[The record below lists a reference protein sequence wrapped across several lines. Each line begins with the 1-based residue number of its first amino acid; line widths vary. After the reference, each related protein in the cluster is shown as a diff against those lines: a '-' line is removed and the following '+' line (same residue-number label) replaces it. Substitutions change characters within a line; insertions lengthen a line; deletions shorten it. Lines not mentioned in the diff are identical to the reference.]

1 MFENALVGVDGS
13 SSGQDA
19 VMLAASLLA
28 DGGRLT
34 LVHVH
39 HGGLR
44 PLQVIAS
51 GGEEDERAASEKLL
65 RAAREQAG
73 VEAGLLS
80 AAGGSPAG
88 TLHELAEERG
98 ADLLVVGSSRRSALG
113 RVMLGDDTR
122 RALNGAPCAVAVA
135 AAAYAA
141 APKPLARIGV
151 GFNAGPESRA
161 ALQAARSIAA
171 HAGTEPR
178 ALEVISIPTY
188 GMGGTMVPSVG
199 EEIDTILQQAEER
212 MRALEGAEGRAVYG
226 LTGEELAAFSDEL
239 DLLVVGSRGYGPL
252 KRLVLGSTSDYL
264 ERHARCS
271 LLVLPRSAV
280 PDAA

>member
-19 VMLAASLLA
+19 VMLAVNLLA
-28 DGGRLT
+28 AGGRLT

-65 RAAREQAG
+65 RAAREQAA

-88 TLHELAEERG
+88 TLHEQAEERG
-98 ADLLVVGSSRRSALG
+98 ADLLVVGSSRRSVLG

-135 AAAYAA
+135 ARAYAQ
-141 APKPLARIGV
+141 APRPLTRVGV
-151 GFNAGPESRA
+151 GFNDSPESHA
-161 ALQAARSIAA
+161 ALAAASALAARADA
-171 HAGTEPR
+171 EPR
-178 ALEVISIPTY
+178 ALEVITIPTY
-188 GMGGTMVPSVG
+188 AYTGLMAPSVG
-199 EEIDTILQQAEER
+199 EEIDTFMQEANER
-212 MRALEGAEGRAVYG
+212 MHALEGVEGRAVYG

-239 DLLVVGSRGYGPL
+239 DLLVLGSRSYGPI

-271 LLVLPRSAV
+271 LLVLPRSAARDPV
-280 PDAA
+280 